1 MYGVIDC
8 TTSTMR
14 TRIKVLSK
22 VRLNNEDILK
32 EVEMISQ
39 RRKEIQKLTEQF
51 KTNSIS
57 WMTAKKWATSMYD
70 NKQLNF
76 K

>member
-1 MYGVIDC
+1 
-8 TTSTMR
+8 MR

-51 KTNSIS
+51 KTDSIS
-57 WMTAKKWATSMYD
+57 WMCAKKWATSMYD
-70 NKQLNF
+70 NKQLTLR
-76 K
+76 

>member
-1 MYGVIDC
+1 
-8 TTSTMR
+8 MR

-70 NKQLNF
+70 NKQLTF